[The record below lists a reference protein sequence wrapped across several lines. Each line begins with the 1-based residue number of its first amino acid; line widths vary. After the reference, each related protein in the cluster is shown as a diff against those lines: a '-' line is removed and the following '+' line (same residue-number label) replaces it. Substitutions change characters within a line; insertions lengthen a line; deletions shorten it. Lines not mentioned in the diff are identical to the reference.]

1 MGKVL
6 YSMNVSLDGYI
17 EDQNGSIEFSAPDD
31 DVHRQANEQARQASA
46 FLFGRRLYE
55 VMEEPWTT
63 AASRDDLPDV
73 EAEFARA
80 YVQTRRIVFS
90 DTLQSVPV
98 GVQLVRSKDAVAEVT
113 RLKQQT
119 EGVLDLGGPTLAASL
134 VDLIDEFR
142 LFVLPVVVGGGKPF
156 FSARKKL
163 ELRLAEHRAF
173 PSGTM
178 YLRYERAPVGETTA
192 GNRGSSRW

>member
-17 EDQNGSIEFSAPDD
+17 EDPNGSIEFSAPAD
-31 DVHRQANEQARQASA
+31 DVHRQENEQARQAAA

-80 YVQTRRIVFS
+80 YVETPRVVFS
-90 DTLQSVPV
+90 DTLQSVPE
-98 GVQLVRSKDAVAEVT
+98 GVRLVRSSDAVAEVT

-119 EGVLDLGGPTLAASL
+119 EGELDLGGASLAASL
-134 VDLIDEFR
+134 VDLVDEFR
-142 LFVLPVVVGGGKPF
+142 LYVMPVVVGGGKPF
-156 FSARKKL
+156 FAARKKL
-163 ELRLAEHRAF
+163 RLRLAEHRAF
-173 PSGTM
+173 ASGAV
-178 YLRYERAPVGETTA
+178 YLRYERAG
-192 GNRGSSRW
+192 

>member
-17 EDQNGSIEFSAPDD
+17 EDPNGSIEFSTPAE
-31 DVHRQANEQARQASA
+31 DVHRQENEQARQASA

-63 AASRDDLPDV
+63 AARRDDLSDV

-80 YVQTRRIVFS
+80 YVETPRIVFS
-90 DTLQSVPV
+90 DTLETVPE
-98 GVQLVRSKDAVAEVT
+98 GVRLVRSSDAVAEVT

-119 EGVLDLGGPTLAASL
+119 EGHLSLGGASLAASL
-134 VDLIDEFR
+134 VDLVDEFR
-142 LFVLPVVVGGGKPF
+142 LYVMPVVVGGGKPF
-156 FSARKKL
+156 FAARKKL
-163 ELRLAEHRAF
+163 RLRLAEHRAF
-173 PSGTM
+173 ASGAM
-178 YLRYERAPVGETTA
+178 YLRYERAG
-192 GNRGSSRW
+192 